1 MKKVILLGALLAS
14 SFTFGQNIDWSTIPE
29 DKVSETILQ
38 QENQMSA
45 WVDYTE
51 YFKAKKIVDDRI
63 AQQRA
68 IELKTVR
75 KKSEVKKVREK
86 AAKRANEFS
95 NYTLEMNSRTVMGSD
110 VYVMKIYRSKNKW
123 PQGYRYVTISTI
135 NGKEDSR
142 TITYQQF

>member
-1 MKKVILLGALLAS
+1 MLLGALLAS

-29 DKVSETILQ
+29 DKISETILQ

-45 WVDYTE
+45 WADYTE

-63 AQQRA
+63 AQQKE
-68 IELKTVR
+68 IELKTAR

-86 AAKRANEFS
+86 AAKRAAEFT

-142 TITYQQF
+142 TVTYQQF

>member
-1 MKKVILLGALLAS
+1 MKNVILLGALLAS
-14 SFTFGQNIDWSTIPE
+14 SFTFGQDIDWSTISE
-29 DKVSETILQ
+29 DKISETILQ

-45 WVDYTE
+45 WVDYIE
-51 YFKAKKIVDDRI
+51 YYKTKKIVDNKI
-63 AQQRA
+63 AQQRE
-68 IELKTVR
+68 IELKTAR

-86 AAKRANEFS
+86 AAKRADEFA
-95 NYTLEMNSRTVMGSD
+95 NYTLEMNSRTVMSLD

-142 TITYQQF
+142 TVTYQQF